1 MRPVKA
7 TFRFFAVAMFSVFAA
22 LLSVP
27 ALPFMGAAYGAGL
40 IAERLRRKEEDTEG
54 EPLTVEGIA
63 ITVEQCKNGI
73 SVAQMPLDDGTV
85 ILAVA
90 PTRKEAIVELL
101 EHYLH
106 DLKRS
111 RPEGDEKHQAQ
122 PLEVL
127 ERRGDEVDP
136 EPSAPS
142 SAATFAEQPGEVIPL
157 HRSSEATFRQPL
169 PN

>member
-1 MRPVKA
+1 MSSVKA
-7 TFRFFAVAMFSVFAA
+7 TFRSFGLAVLSMLFVLAA
-22 LLSVP
+22 VP
-27 ALPFMGAAYGAGL
+27 ALPLFGLGIGVLAAD
-40 IAERLRRKEEDTEG
+40 RLRRKEEDTEG

-63 ITVEQCKNGI
+63 ITVEQCKNG
-73 SVAQMPLDDGTV
+73 SHVAQMPLDDGTV

-111 RPEGDEKHQAQ
+111 RPEGDEKHQAP

-157 HRSSEATFRQPL
+157 HRASEATFRQPL